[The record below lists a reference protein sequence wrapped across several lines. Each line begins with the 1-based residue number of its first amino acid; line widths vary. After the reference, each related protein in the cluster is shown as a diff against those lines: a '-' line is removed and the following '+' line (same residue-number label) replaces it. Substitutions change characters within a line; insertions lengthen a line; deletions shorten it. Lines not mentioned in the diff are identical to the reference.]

1 MYSRLN
7 AGGHGTR
14 GERTKN
20 IQAMFVTLDVSKLSG
35 WLNTYAFCRES
46 KGGHTVRG
54 ELWAGRREMLAGRRG
69 AHIEHFVHVR
79 DAGCVEAQRLVKHV
93 RVLPSRT
100 GGIRCG
106 MRCSGRRWEGV
117 ERRRRKRCAE
127 GGPE

>member
-1 MYSRLN
+1 MRTLN
-7 AGGHGTR
+7 
-14 GERTKN
+14 
-20 IQAMFVTLDVSKLSG
+20 ILPMFVTRDVSKLTG
-35 WLNTYAFCRES
+35 WLKAVAYCQGSQAGR
-46 KGGHTVRG
+46 TVQG